1 MTDKVFVNRDESRE
15 WELTNRLNE
24 IVEAANR
31 WFIPLLSECGLS
43 VTIGNLIGA
52 MAGDSEKWFIN
63 HILDNKVGT
72 AFSPSKL
79 YEAGQQSKEDFNKAL
94 DNVIVSMPDYTQ
106 TAEGLAAMARSKW
119 QTVKES
125 PSDSYNPEIKAA
137 RREKLDRLVQSAN
150 DFDSESSA
158 ILNEKK
164 EELRNE
170 FLGHYRIFYSHGTG
184 EKIRLSNGV
193 SSHSYAVE
201 KYAGYLSLKDGALTF
216 DEDKVQQVCAVYAT
230 DKGEVKFLNK
240 LAAVEA
246 AIKDAFGNHATL
258 ADVNLFFA
266 DEVQDFEAHIKRREI
281 SKQLL
286 ATYSSR

>member
-43 VTIGNLIGA
+43 VTISNLAGA

-125 PSDSYNPEIKAA
+125 PSDSYHPEIKAA
-137 RREKLDRLVQSAN
+137 RREKLDRLVQNAK
-150 DFDSESSA
+150 DFDAESPA
-158 ILNEKK
+158 ILNDKK
-164 EELRNE
+164 EELQNK
-170 FLGHYRIFYSHGTG
+170 FLGTEHIFYSHRTR
-184 EKIRLSNGV
+184 EKIRLANGV
-193 SSHSYAVE
+193 SSHDYQVT
-201 KYAGYLSLKDGALTF
+201 KYAEYLSLKDGVLTF
-216 DEDKVQQVCAVYAT
+216 DEDKVLRSCAVYAT
-230 DKGEVKFLNK
+230 DKSEVKFLNK

-258 ADVNLFFA
+258 ADVKLFFA
-266 DEVQDFEAHIKRREI
+266 DEVQDFEAHIKRRKI